1 MNRFRSL
8 TVVVFMLLLVSLLAS
23 AQQGSPASHSD
34 AQARQDQAS
43 PVDQHMQALTERLDL
58 TADQQAKL
66 RPIVQRMFDDRQK
79 LEEDKSLSDA
89 ERHKKMMVMHEKATR
104 QAKQFL
110 NDAQKKTLD
119 EMFAEHQK
127 AHGTESSR

>member
-8 TVVVFMLLLVSLLAS
+8 ALVMFMLLLISLLAS
-23 AQQGSPASHSD
+23 AQQNASSSQSD
-34 AQARQDQAS
+34 ARAQQNQAS

-66 RPIVQRMFDDRQK
+66 RPIVQKMFDDRQK

-89 ERHKKMMVMHEKATR
+89 ERHQKMRVMHENATN

-110 NDAQKKTLD
+110 SDEQKKKLD
-119 EMFAEHQK
+119 EMFAEHHK
-127 AHGTESSR
+127 AHGN

>member
-8 TVVVFMLLLVSLLAS
+8 ALVMFLLLLSSLLAS
-23 AQQGSPASHSD
+23 AQQNASSSQSD
-34 AQARQDQAS
+34 TQARQNQGS

-66 RPIVQRMFDDRQK
+66 RPIVQKMFDDRQK

-89 ERHKKMMVMHEKATR
+89 ERHQKMRVLHENATN

-110 NDAQKKTLD
+110 NDDQKKKLD
-119 EMFAEHQK
+119 EMFAEHHK
-127 AHGTESSR
+127 AHGN